1 MKYTNLHDIEC
12 EFSKEIRADENGEYF
27 AQNEEALSWFW
38 HLKSSDGSNKRLW
51 TTDVTKPYFCT
62 FTLKLRSNKKHIS
75 LNFLNNISQ
84 TSYQMF
90 FLFELYFN
98 QKWFDGIQ
106 SNYTT
111 KNNV

>member
-62 FTLKLRSNKKHIS
+62 FTLKLRSNESHISFKKHIVIS
-75 LNFLNNISQ
+75 KLPQNIS
-84 TSYQMF
+84 SKCF
-90 FLFELYFN
+90 IVFL
-98 QKWFDGIQ
+98 I
-106 SNYTT
+106 
-111 KNNV
+111 

>member
-1 MKYTNLHDIEC
+1 MKYTNLHDVEC

-62 FTLKLRSNKKHIS
+62 FTLKLRSNKNHIS
-75 LNFLNNISQ
+75 FKSIHLLLNCKYPKRFIKNVLL
-84 TSYQMF
+84 F
-90 FLFELYFN
+90 FLFELYF
-98 QKWFDGIQ
+98 
-106 SNYTT
+106 Y
-111 KNNV
+111 